1 VTDYEAKLDRL
12 LEAIDTVSRRLD
24 AYERQLDAKDRPDSR
39 SDFEKIWPGDPIQRR
54 IKRATY
60 H

>member
-24 AYERQLDAKDRPDSR
+24 AYEAQLDAKDRPDCR
-39 SDFEKIWPGDPIQRR
+39 SDFERIWPGDPIQRR
-54 IKRATY
+54 IRRTTY